1 MFKLGGDTI
10 DAQGTGI
17 TSGLDTPRNNYY
29 GGGTIGGGMI
39 HGNPIGNR
47 TGFEEP
53 TLSEQLSGIDVSVP
67 EATRKRAFW
76 SGIGQGFGSNP
87 RTLGE
92 ALRGTVVARD
102 QILGPAEEKAA
113 ERGFKLETMGV
124 TGQFEADMQKA
135 LKSMDIESSELM
147 NKLDNKTKKEVANLM
162 SKATKWHGQKQDL
175 DDRLASED
183 ITKAEYDRQLDILNT
198 GFNLEKEGMRVIQ
211 SALAGGQYYVNLKS
225 PDDISA
231 FVKGM
236 KVLIL
241 SLSKEMR
248 KSQATGGRVGY
259 QFGTGMQGAQ
269 SPQIGSNQPTQVGL
283 NVDETIQTPAGT
295 VQEDVSV
302 RETIQ
307 PSVNMTYQEFRA
319 KMPPQVDDEIVQLI
333 YYNQDAFADFAQI
346 KTQDEVY
353 AFNNKWGVSLV
364 LPFDTETT

>member
-47 TGFEEP
+47 TGFQEP
-53 TLSEQLSGIDVSVP
+53 NLSEQLSGIDVGVP

-92 ALRGTVVARD
+92 ALRGTVAARD

-135 LKSMDIESSELM
+135 LKTMDIESAELM
-147 NKLDNKTKKEVANLM
+147 NSLNNKTKLDVANLM
-162 SKATKWHGQKQDL
+162 SKATKWHGQKDYYDQQLEAGDI
-175 DDRLASED
+175 DD
-183 ITKAEYDRQLDILNT
+183 AEYNQKMDIINT
-198 GFNLEKEGMRVIQ
+198 GFNLEKEGMKVIQ
-211 SALAGGQYYVNLKS
+211 SALASGQYYV
-225 PDDISA
+225 DINNPA
-231 FVKGM
+231 EVAKFVNGM
-236 KVLIL
+236 KVMIL
-241 SLSKEMR
+241 ALRDALRESG
-248 KSQATGGRVGY
+248 ATGGRVGY
-259 QFGTGMQGAQ
+259 QFGTGMQGVQ

-295 VQEDVSV
+295 VQEDVSI
-302 RETIQ
+302 RENIQ